1 MSQRQIV
8 IAGNGVA
15 AVTAAEAA
23 RNRDAECAIHI
34 LGGEPYYAYYRPRLS
49 HGLGKQIQVDKILV
63 HPPAWYEERRID
75 VHLNS
80 PVAALDMENN
90 RVTTAG
96 GAVYPYTTLILAQG
110 SRSFLPPA
118 PGNQL
123 PGVFTLRSYDD
134 LRALES
140 FGGNTRRAVIAGGGP
155 LGLEVAWAL
164 RQWGKEVWVLERSEW
179 LLRRQLDQRGAAVL
193 QEIVAGKGVQ
203 VLTNAAIEEI
213 PGPERVIGVRLQSG
227 ETLPA
232 DMVLFSTGV
241 VCNTEL
247 FKDTGLNV
255 NRGVVVDEFM
265 RTSRPAVYAAGDV
278 AEFNGRVY
286 GLWPVALEQGRVAG
300 TNAAGGSIRYHEIPP
315 SNALMVMG
323 TALFSVGRPSGERE
337 LADDRG
343 TAGYRKL
350 FFDGGNRLTG
360 GILIGEVKD
369 GQKIKTALEKGFTLP
384 ADTAG
389 APSVDQVLAMM

>member
-1 MSQRQIV
+1 MV

-23 RNRDAECAIHI
+23 RNRDEKCAIHI
-34 LGGEPYYAYYRPRLS
+34 LGGEPYLAYYRPRLS
-49 HGLGKQIQVDKILV
+49 HGLGKRIQVDKILV

-75 VHLNS
+75 VHLNTK
-80 PVAALDMENN
+80 VTALDLTNN
-90 RVTTAG
+90 RVVASTGGVFPFTA
-96 GAVYPYTTLILAQG
+96 LILAQG
-110 SRSFLPPA
+110 SHSFLPPA

-140 FGGNTRRAVIAGGGP
+140 YGQDARRAVIAGGGP

-164 RQWGKEVWVLERSEW
+164 RQWGKEVLVLERSEW
-179 LLRRQLDQRGAAVL
+179 LLRRQLDERGAAVL

-213 PGPERVIGVRLQSG
+213 TGTEKVTGVRLQSG
-227 ETLPA
+227 ETLSA
-232 DMVLFSTGV
+232 DLVIFSTGV

-247 FKDTGLNV
+247 FKDTGINV

-265 RTSRPAVYAAGDV
+265 QTSRNGVYAAGDV

-300 TNAAGGSIRYHEIPP
+300 TNAAGGGMRYREIPP
-315 SNALMVMG
+315 SNALMVME
-323 TALFSVGRPSGERE
+323 TALFSVGRPAGERE
-337 LADDRG
+337 LADDWG
-343 TAGYRKL
+343 AAGYRKL
-350 FFDGGNRLTG
+350 FFDGENRLTG
-360 GILIGEVKD
+360 GILIGEIKD
-369 GQKIKTALEKGFTLP
+369 GQKIKTALEKGFKLP

-389 APSVDQVLAMM
+389 TPSVDQVLAMM